1 MKLLRHGAP
10 GRERPAL
17 IDATGQVRDLSG
29 VVPDIAGDVLTPA
42 GLGRLAQLDLET
54 LPAIPPERLG
64 PCVGGV
70 GKYICI
76 GLNYRD
82 HAAEAGLEPPAEP
95 VIFLK
100 ATSAISGP
108 NDDILIPRGSRRTDW
123 EVELAVVIGTGGKY
137 IAEEQALDHVAGY
150 CVANDLSEREFQ
162 IKRGGQWDKGKGCD
176 SFGPIGPWLVT
187 ADEVPDPQQLGL
199 WLEVDGARRQ
209 NGNTRDMIFSVR
221 HIVSYVSQFMS
232 LQPGDVI
239 ATGTPAGVG
248 MGFRPGI
255 YLAPGNVVR
264 LGIDG
269 LGEQRQTARADA

>member
-1 MKLLRHGAP
+1 MKLLRHGLP
-10 GRERPAL
+10 GQERPGL
-17 IDATGQVRDLSG
+17 LDASGQVRDLTD
-29 VVPDIAGDVLTPA
+29 VVADIAGETITPA
-42 GLGRLAQLDLET
+42 GLSKLAALDLEA
-54 LPAIPPERLG
+54 LPVVTPDRLG
-64 PCVGGV
+64 ACVGHV

-82 HAAEAGLEPPAEP
+82 HAAEAGLDAPAEP
-95 VIFLK
+95 VLFLK
-100 ATSAISGP
+100 ATSAIGGP

-123 EVELAVVIGTGGKY
+123 EVELAIVIGMGGKY
-137 IAEEQALDHVAGY
+137 ISEDDALDHVAGY

-176 SFGPIGPWLVT
+176 SFGPLGPWLVT
-187 ADEVPDPQQLGL
+187 ADEVPDPQGLGL
-199 WLEVDGARRQ
+199 WLEVDGVRRQ
-209 NGNTRDMIFSVR
+209 DGNTGDMIFSVR
-221 HIVSYVSQFMS
+221 HIVSYVSEFMS

-248 MGFRPGI
+248 MGFKPGI

-269 LGEQRQTARADA
+269 LGEQQQTARADV